1 MDGTAFDRTGFDRAG
16 ADDRVRVRMFSI
28 SLTISGVGDIRNQPR
43 SQDLF
48 ADGLGRFVNLSCTVF
63 PRAAVGTSLSC
74 LLIDLED
81 TAFSARNRVPIDR
94 SVADHSIPN
103 CRVSR

>member
-1 MDGTAFDRTGFDRAG
+1 MIWSNFETIAF
-16 ADDRVRVRMFSI
+16 
-28 SLTISGVGDIRNQPR
+28 SLTSSGLGDIRNQPR
-43 SQDLF
+43 SLDLF

-74 LLIDLED
+74 LLNALED
-81 TAFSARNRVPIDR
+81 KGFSARNRVPIDR
-94 SVADHSIPN
+94 SVAGHSIPN